1 MAIQYCPTKRMVADY
16 FTKPLQGA
24 LFYTFRDQLMGVVPM
39 DTIMG
44 DHRSVLDIVSQN
56 NNEIADSEKRH
67 VEMKNPRA
75 KSRVQFTQAKRKAT
89 TQSWADVVKSK
100 PRKSPKGDLAPI
112 IKR

>member
-1 MAIQYCPTKRMVADY
+1 MTEKLTQSVAFADNM
-16 FTKPLQGA
+16 FCFNAKP
-24 LFYTFRDQLMGVVPM
+24 FRASAVDL
-39 DTIMG
+39 
-44 DHRSVLDIVSQN
+44 LDIESQN
-56 NNEIADSEKRH
+56 KSEIAVSEKRH

-100 PRKSPKGDLAPI
+100 PRKSPKGGLAPI